1 MTKKNERKDRGT
13 SVKLSPSSKKKLEG
27 VRDALELAYRIMA
40 PPGTVPPKVSQA
52 YTVDAALDMLMGF
65 VSDKLEVYPVGA
77 VQHLMAESG
86 RVISNYVLDEM
97 GEHAA
102 HVELLEDG
110 KLYLLRPSADP
121 IELSGVPDAAA
132 AAAAQPPMAEA

>member
-1 MTKKNERKDRGT
+1 M
-13 SVKLSPSSKKKLEG
+13 KLKPSLKAKLG
-27 VRDALELAYRIMA
+27 SVRDALELAHRLA
-40 PPGTVPPKVSQA
+40 ALPGDEPAKVSLA
-52 YTVDAALDMLMGF
+52 DTVDVALDMLMGF
-65 VSDKLEVYPVGA
+65 VSDKLEVYPAGA
-77 VQHLMAESG
+77 VQHLLGESA

-102 HVELLEDG
+102 HVEILEDG